1 VWLILLLSDH
11 RSSLSQRS
19 FHLFIA
25 LSVLAMAFCLLSG
38 IFLTADCLSE
48 EKREG
53 TLGLLFLTDLKGYD
67 VVLGKLLATSL
78 QSFYGLL
85 AIFPVLALPLMMG
98 GVTGGE
104 FWRMILVLLVTI
116 FLSLSLG
123 LFVSALAREAR
134 QAMGTVFFGILLLAG
149 ILPAIY
155 WLQIGLAR
163 RAIYPEVLW
172 PSPTHAF
179 RSALDFCYALP

>member
-1 VWLILLLSDH
+1 MNPLPLLERELRVGARRSSSFRIRFFGAAGILLVWLVLLISDH

-19 FHLFIA
+19 FHLFMA
-25 LSVLAMAFCLLSG
+25 LSVLTLGFCLLAG

-53 TLGLLFLTDLKGYD
+53 TLGLLFLTDLKSYD

-85 AIFPVLALPLMMG
+85 AIFPILALPLMMG
-98 GVTGGE
+98 GVTGPE
-104 FWRMILVLLVTI
+104 FWRVILVLVVTM
-116 FLSLSLG
+116 FLSLNLG

-134 QAMGTVFFGILLLAG
+134 QAMGAAFFGILLLAG
-149 ILPAIY
+149 ILPAIW
-155 WLQIGLAR
+155 WL
-163 RAIYPEVLW
+163 
-172 PSPTHAF
+172 
-179 RSALDFCYALP
+179 